1 MGFLSLQEG
10 TSMPSK
16 KPLVV
21 FVASF
26 SVILGSLAIT
36 TPLLAASREKVL

>member
-1 MGFLSLQEG
+1 
-10 TSMPSK
+10 MPSK

-26 SVILGSLAIT
+26 SVILGSLAVT
-36 TPLLAASREKVL
+36 TPSLAASQEKVL

>member
-1 MGFLSLQEG
+1 
-10 TSMPSK
+10 MPSK

-36 TPLLAASREKVL
+36 APLHPASKEKVLHKFCSSG